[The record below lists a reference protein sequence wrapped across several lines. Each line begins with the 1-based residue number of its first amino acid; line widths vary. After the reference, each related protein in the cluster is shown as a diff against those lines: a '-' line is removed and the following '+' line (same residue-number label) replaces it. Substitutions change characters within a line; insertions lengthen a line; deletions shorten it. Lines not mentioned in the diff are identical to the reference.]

1 MVVSGVPTLIPEV
14 ANYTDYLR
22 NDLEIA
28 VIGFGKMG
36 ILHSATLSLL
46 MPGCV
51 KAVVDKSRLL
61 TFGASKFMKSPKFYR
76 NARDMLKTE
85 DPDVVYV
92 TTPAQSHYAIVSE
105 LVETGVRYIFVE
117 KPPTTNS
124 NELMTIIDKMQSNQL
139 VMVGLQKR
147 YSLPFRHA
155 RMLLSNSIIGDIEE
169 VHAQMKSSD
178 IMAPTTR
185 FDRLGKGVLLDSGVH
200 LVDLLVWIFGT
211 CTTEKSSCRSIHTHV
226 DDYAKAALKTGDEA
240 QVTLEVTWSSPEH
253 RLPETLLDIHGSRG
267 VLRVTED
274 YLKVNCTE
282 SHPLLGDETQLE
294 RYKPDYYRS
303 LPPVNLA
310 DPEYTLENIHFLFS
324 INSSAEPLTSLR
336 STCQTMELVDELY
349 RKASE

>member
-1 MVVSGVPTLIPEV
+1 MSSVPVLIPELG
-14 ANYTDYLR
+14 NYKDYLR
-22 NDLEIA
+22 DDLEVA

-51 KAVVDKSRLL
+51 RAVVDKSRLL
-61 TFGASKFMKSPKFYR
+61 TFGASKLMKAAKFYR
-76 NARDMLKTE
+76 NIGDMLKTE

-105 LVETGVRYIFVE
+105 LIEAGVKYIFVE
-117 KPPTTNS
+117 KPPTTDS
-124 NELMTIIDKMQSNQL
+124 NELATTVEKIQNNQL
-139 VMVGLQKR
+139 VMVGFQKR

-155 RMLLSNSIIGDIEE
+155 RMLLSNSIIGDIEGIYAH
-169 VHAQMKSSD
+169 VKSSD

-200 LVDLLVWIFGT
+200 LVDLLVWMFGT
-211 CTTEKSSCRSIHTHV
+211 CKVEESSCGSIHTRV
-226 DDYAKAALKTGDEA
+226 DDWLKARLKTEGDT
-240 QVTLEVTWSSPEH
+240 QVALEITWSSPEH
-253 RLPETLLDIHGSRG
+253 RIPETLLEIRGSAG
-267 VLRVTED
+267 ALRVTED
-274 YLKVNCTE
+274 YLKINRTDR
-282 SHPLLGDETQLE
+282 HPLLGDQTQLVM
-294 RYKPDYYRS
+294 YKPHYYQS

-324 INSSAEPLTSLR
+324 IHSSAEPLTSLKNV
-336 STCQTMELVDELY
+336 SPTMELVDELY